1 MSDDITNTTN
11 LEQLVVFTLS
21 SESFGVDI
29 SRVSGIERMMGI
41 TRVPRS
47 PEFVEGVVNLRGRVI
62 PVVDLR
68 KIFCLPLG
76 EETKDTRIVVVD
88 IRGQHIGCLVDEVSE
103 VLRIPSDSVEPP
115 SSLVT
120 SSAGSDYLLGIAKL
134 EGRMIILLDL
144 EKVLSVEEAQKLAE
158 VAAMRS
164 IDETESNENI
174 EADESDITITENKSK
189 DRVQKSSKAKEV
201 VTI

>member
-1 MSDDITNTTN
+1 MSDEITTSTN

-21 SESFGVDI
+21 NESFGMDI
-29 SRVSGIERMMGI
+29 GKVSGIERMMAI
-41 TRVPRS
+41 TKVPRS

-68 KIFCLPLG
+68 KVFCLPAG

-120 SSAGSDYLLGIAKL
+120 SSTSCDYLLGIAKL

-144 EKVLSVEEAQKLAE
+144 DEVLSIGQIEILAGMENVTTVEEAQADIEMDSTSEEAE
-158 VAAMRS
+158 TKKTIKAA
-164 IDETESNENI
+164 
-174 EADESDITITENKSK
+174 
-189 DRVQKSSKAKEV
+189 KASGKKQTAAV
-201 VTI
+201 

>member
-1 MSDDITNTTN
+1 MSDDITTSTN

-21 SESFGVDI
+21 NESFGMDI
-29 SRVSGIERMMGI
+29 GKVSGIERMMAI
-41 TRVPRS
+41 TKVPRS

-68 KIFCLPLG
+68 KVFCLPAG

-120 SSAGSDYLLGIAKL
+120 SSASSDYLLGIAKL

-144 EKVLSVEEAQKLAE
+144 DEVLSIDQAKMLTAMEMVTAVEETQVITDEGLTSE
-158 VAAMRS
+158 
-164 IDETESNENI
+164 ETETKKT
-174 EADESDITITENKSK
+174 A
-189 DRVQKSSKAKEV
+189 KASRKKQAATV
-201 VTI
+201 